1 MNPII
6 YIFVFV
12 TRLQALNLGNRK
24 FIIMET
30 EKKEVVICLGSS
42 CFARGNKQLVKIVN
56 DYLRDRN
63 LLNEVRFH
71 GERCFG
77 QCAVGP
83 SLKLGGI
90 LKEKLDEDS
99 VIEVMDEFFET
110 IGK

>member
-1 MNPII
+1 MNQGHRM
-6 YIFVFV
+6 FF
-12 TRLQALNLGNRK
+12 T
-24 FIIMET
+24 MEIK
-30 EKKEVVICLGSS
+30 KKEVVICLGSS

-83 SLKLGGI
+83 SLKLDGI
-90 LKEKLDEDS
+90 LKERLDEDS
-99 VIEVMDEFFET
+99 VIEALDEFFET
-110 IGK
+110 IEK

>member
-1 MNPII
+1 
-6 YIFVFV
+6 
-12 TRLQALNLGNRK
+12 LNQGNRMSFYYGNK
-24 FIIMET
+24 MGIS
-30 EKKEVVICLGSS
+30 KKEVVICLGSS

-83 SLKLGGI
+83 SLKLDGI
-90 LKEKLDEDS
+90 LKERLDEDS
-99 VIEVMDEFFET
+99 VIEVLDEFFET
-110 IGK
+110 IEK

>member
-1 MNPII
+1 ML
-6 YIFVFV
+6 
-12 TRLQALNLGNRK
+12 T
-24 FIIMET
+24 MET
-30 EKKEVVICLGSS
+30 QKKEVVICLGSS

-83 SLKLGGI
+83 SLKLDG
-90 LKEKLDEDS
+90 KLIERQDEDS
-99 VIEVMDEFFET
+99 VIALLDAFFVSIER
-110 IGK
+110 

>member
-1 MNPII
+1 
-6 YIFVFV
+6 
-12 TRLQALNLGNRK
+12 
-24 FIIMET
+24 MEIK
-30 EKKEVVICLGSS
+30 KKEVVICLGSS

-83 SLKLGGI
+83 SLKLDGK
-90 LKEKLDEDS
+90 LKERLDEET
-99 VIEVMDEFFET
+99 VIAVLDEFFET
-110 IGK
+110 VEK